1 MVLNILNMHED
12 LNLDAFVMP
21 QCYNTGVAIY
31 KDTCILTVKNSL
43 KVSYHTL
50 LVSVQ
55 NFLN

>member
-1 MVLNILNMHED
+1 MHED

-50 LVSVQ
+50 LVSAQ